1 MEDEPKFSC
10 ADNNKYYLGGQPKK
24 WEANMGEVTTKN
36 FKKPPV
42 LCNNL
47 CNNYN
52 CTYTFY
58 TEQDCVTTELK
69 AEDYANPDFR
79 TVTLYPHDCGNTP
92 EDVCQHQDTKILKDN
107 KTGET
112 LRYVEDFGFDFDAN
126 VGPKDGKSCT
136 ATDPDTGEKS
146 PTECKYKAT
155 TNLIVRGWG
164 TFFELDRN
172 YQSVKF
178 NGYGNCAFFLYEKP
192 WFQGERGHFR
202 GYWTGEETHN
212 STYRAWN
219 GKKTDKAGP
228 GTMCRNI
235 NLAHFKGKTGSLE
248 TNDSCWENSRRTK
261 QSQSGTW
268 QETLRRKQEQ
278 R

>member
-1 MEDEPKFSC
+1 LEDEPKFSC

-24 WEANMGEVTTKN
+24 WKANMGNVMTKN

-58 TEQDCVTTELK
+58 EKKDCETTEM
-69 AEDYANPDFR
+69 DYANPDFR
-79 TVTLYPHDCGNTP
+79 TTTLYPHDCKGVP
-92 EDVCQHQDTKILKDN
+92 EDICQHEAPKDPL
-107 KTGET
+107 TGET
-112 LRYVEDFGFDFDAN
+112 LRNVEDFGFDFEAN
-126 VGPKDGKSCT
+126 VGPKGSMCT
-136 ATDPDTGEKS
+136 ATDPVTKKKS
-146 PTECKYKAT
+146 PTPCKFKAT
-155 TNLIVRGWG
+155 SNLIVRGWG

-202 GYWTGEETHN
+202 GYWTGEGTHG
-212 STYRAWN
+212 SEKRPWN
-219 GKKTDKAGP
+219 GEKTDKAGP
-228 GTMCRNI
+228 HNLCRNI
-235 NLAHFKGKTGSLE
+235 NLEHFKGKTGSLE
-248 TNDSCWENSRRTK
+248 TNDSCWMTANRTR
-261 QSQSGTW
+261 QNQSGTW
-268 QETLRRKQEQ
+268 QEVLRRQQEQ